1 MQVNFESLLKAL
13 QHHPFCPLC
22 QSSLTPDCRSFSPA
36 HLTINIGYTD
46 APLRINLE
54 TQDIDWEDPLETY
67 VGAYLN
73 FLTLDCRNCLK
84 FGYVLL
90 LTFDLNI
97 PTLTSIRL
105 DSESILWGDAHNTLH
120 EVKSRYPSET
130 SQYSVFPDFKDITV
144 FNLNYHKEDSITLP
158 FIPINFSQ
166 PEETIQRAQTMA
178 VFS

>member
-1 MQVNFESLLKAL
+1 MQVKFESLLKGL
-13 QHHPFCPLC
+13 QHHPLCRLC
-22 QSSLTPDCRSFSPA
+22 QSSLTPDCQSLGPN
-36 HLTINIGYTD
+36 HLILDIGDGSMRVELDPQTVS
-46 APLRINLE
+46 
-54 TQDIDWEDPLETY
+54 WEKYLKITNS
-67 VGAYLN
+67 YLN
-73 FLTLDCRNCLK
+73 FLTLDCQNCLK

-90 LTFDLNI
+90 LTFDLNE
-97 PTLTSIRL
+97 PTLTSVRL
-105 DSESILWGDAHNTLH
+105 DSESILWEDAHNTLH

-158 FIPINFSQ
+158 FIPINFAQ